1 MGRAMQLFPWPLA
14 LAAALQGCLSP
25 VVPIPPA
32 RAVLVSPAAQG
43 GEAIPPEVM
52 EWFIGAQQAYGEG
65 EPAEALRLQRKVME
79 WLEATPSARPHFR
92 AQSLI
97 NLGLWNGA
105 LGRHP
110 EALNA
115 LSQAEAILR
124 SLAGGSAEARQDLA
138 KALNNQGESLNAL
151 ARRGEALVAARAA
164 ADLLRKELRANP
176 AALLRPLAQSDPNE
190 RTWRAP

>member
-1 MGRAMQLFPWPLA
+1 MRRREKQLFLGPLA
-14 LAAALQGCLSP
+14 LAAALQCCLSP
-25 VVPIPPA
+25 VLPIPPA

-52 EWFIGAQQAYGEG
+52 EW
-65 EPAEALRLQRKVME
+65 
-79 WLEATPSARPHFR
+79 LEAMPSAWPHFR

-110 EALNA
+110 EALSA

-124 SLAGGSAEARQDLA
+124 PLASRSAEARRDLA
-138 KALNNQGESLNAL
+138 KALNNRGKSLNVL
-151 ARRGEALVAARAA
+151 ARRAAGRAA
-164 ADLLRKELRANP
+164 GPGHGPDRSGPEP
-176 AALLRPLAQSDPNE
+176 LRPWGVP
-190 RTWRAP
+190 